1 MSLVFLS
8 IKIPLKPFT
17 TLMSKMKRLSEGDF
31 DTRLEFGTILASHPA
46 FSELSDSFNKMA
58 EELGNTELLRSD
70 FINNFSHE
78 FKTPIVSITG
88 FAGLIS
94 KGNITEEERVAYAR
108 AIEEESLRLSS
119 MATNVLCLTRVENQ
133 KILTNLSKFN
143 LSEQLRSAILLLEGE
158 WTAKEL
164 DMLPEF
170 DEYDIEANEEL
181 LKEVWINLIDNAIK
195 FTPVGGKILITAE
208 DTGKSLAVNIAN
220 EGEKIPED
228 MSEKIFGKFYQL
240 DKSHTTKGNGIGL
253 AIVKRVV
260 ELHGGKVTV
269 YWADNMNNFRVILPK
284 SQGKR
289 TEE

>member
-1 MSLVFLS
+1 
-8 IKIPLKPFT
+8 
-17 TLMSKMKRLSEGDF
+17 
-31 DTRLEFGTILASHPA
+31 
-46 FSELSDSFNKMA
+46 
-58 EELGNTELLRSD
+58 
-70 FINNFSHE
+70 
-78 FKTPIVSITG
+78 
-88 FAGLIS
+88 
-94 KGNITEEERVAYAR
+94 
-108 AIEEESLRLSS
+108 